1 MASFLICCPRTR
13 IKYFLWLKKF
23 LIKEVSSWKTSQ
35 FSLKNI
41 PNSSKSQIQLSFSFG
56 ILILG
61 HVWKC
66 KKSLVSRRFS
76 VIIYYEMFP
85 WGNIFYCKQNSYP
98 GNGMIAILE
107 PDFRGAIITEGRA
120 EWNPLHPPPNYFWY
134 PKATLSPVSFNSTNR
149 TTFSHNWPQP
159 LRLNIFDIEKMCG
172 K

>member
-85 WGNIFYCKQNSYP
+85 WGNIFYFKQFVTWKWYDSHIRTGLSTGHN
-98 GNGMIAILE
+98 N
-107 PDFRGAIITEGRA
+107 RGKGRM
-120 EWNPLHPPPNYFWY
+120 ES
-134 PKATLSPVSFNSTNR
+134 TSPSSKLFLIS
-149 TTFSHNWPQP
+149 
-159 LRLNIFDIEKMCG
+159 
-172 K
+172 